1 MVFLEGEVDGN
12 LTNNCCGMLGQLW
25 RHEDLDGNNS
35 SAFVD
40 QTAKQ
45 INNIDMLQFG
55 LAHVIVTVGHSR
67 GTRKKE
73 KMYDCFPQVG
83 YNLIYG
89 TIDTLD
95 NIYKQETQSC
105 LILFVSQWKWG
116 ITCDW
121 MF

>member
-1 MVFLEGEVDGN
+1 
-12 LTNNCCGMLGQLW
+12 
-25 RHEDLDGNNS
+25 
-35 SAFVD
+35 
-40 QTAKQ
+40 
-45 INNIDMLQFG
+45 MLQFG

-105 LILFVSQWKWG
+105 LILFVSQ
-116 ITCDW
+116 
-121 MF
+121 